1 GVVVRN
7 PAAPAYNV
15 NLVAG
20 PHGHSW
26 AGAETISFT
35 NADATPLDTIWIRLW
50 SNGVLGCHA
59 HAIVVSGVAGGT
71 AGALSQSCT
80 AFPVTLDT
88 AVDPSSSSSISMHV
102 AITLPARNDR
112 FGYHHGLSLLGTA
125 L

>member
-1 GVVVRN
+1 TRAMRTLRVVAVAVGLLLATIPAARAGVVVRN

-50 SNGVLGCHA
+50 SNGVLGCRA

-71 AGALSQSCT
+71 AG
-80 AFPVTLDT
+80 
-88 AVDPSSSSSISMHV
+88 
-102 AITLPARNDR
+102 
-112 FGYHHGLSLLGTA
+112 
-125 L
+125 